1 MRYVPAVLI
10 VGIVLAL
17 SAPQAD
23 AGWMWEH
30 GDWVY
35 VGPDSQVYI
44 VTSKSADES
53 SGETEAAPQEKGAPA
68 PPKAARAPAPADAE
82 RKQSAPASG
91 PAVAAAPA
99 KETPAKKP
107 EPKAEKKPAP
117 KAGKPPEPKA
127 EPAPAARTG
136 QGEAASAE
144 APDAQPPFAGDGVEV
159 KPAVF
164 RVGAFVVQY
173 VLGGQGLP
181 DPAEVLEVEVA
192 LRQADDTY
200 TAPAPGEAVE
210 RRPLKAW
217 GGDPPAA
224 FTAAALFRVNER
236 IVDFFNSRDI
246 YGVFITPHQRDIEQ
260 VYERDAAG
268 RPVGVEFVDR
278 RPKDQTDL
286 RILVFVGRVADV
298 RTLAAGDRI
307 PDDARVNHPAHQR
320 ILRDSPVQPRA
331 DDGTGGLLHKEKLD
345 EYAMFLSRHPGR
357 DVAVSV
363 ARSDKPAE
371 VTLDYHVTESKPWVV
386 YHETSNTGTRETGEW
401 RSRFGFIDNQV
412 TGHDDI
418 LALDY
423 VTAQFDTTHAATAS
437 YEAPILGLERVRY
450 AVHGAYTE
458 FTATDV
464 GLPGLTDEDFR
475 GKAWWA
481 GADLF
486 VNFFQHKDLF
496 VDFLTGIRWQHERI
510 LNLVAD
516 IDADSDMW
524 LPSVGFRVQRTNDLE
539 DFRGVIRLH
548 WLDEKVADTDR
559 SDLERFGRFN
569 PDTDWVVVR
578 WNVSETFFLE
588 PLLNREAW
596 QDVNTP
602 GSSTLAHEVALE
614 FRGQHALGHRLIPS
628 AEATVGGVYSVRG
641 YPESVIAGDTVYV
654 ASMEYRYHVPRA
666 LRPGG
671 SFSTP
676 REPLRI
682 LGQPFRFR
690 PQHVYGMTDW
700 DFVLKGFFDVGKTVC
715 HDRLPLPLEDNRLLM
730 GTGVGFELR
739 LLRNLAVQ
747 LDYGVALRGIDE
759 REVDAGDQ
767 RVHLIATLSF

>member
-1 MRYVPAVLI
+1 LRYVPGVLI

-17 SAPQAD
+17 CAPRAD
-23 AGWMWEH
+23 AKWMWEN

-44 VTSKSADES
+44 VTSTSARES
-53 SGETEAAPQEKGAPA
+53 SGETEAAPQEKG
-68 PPKAARAPAPADAE
+68 APAPADAE

-99 KETPAKKP
+99 KEAPAKKP
-107 EPKAEKKPAP
+107 EPKAEKKPT
-117 KAGKPPEPKA
+117 PKA
-127 EPAPAARTG
+127 EPPPAARTG

-144 APDAQPPFAGDGVEV
+144 SPDAEPAFAGEGIKV
-159 KPAVF
+159 KPASF
-164 RVGAFVVQY
+164 RVGRFVVEY

-192 LRQADDTY
+192 LSQADDTY
-200 TAPAPGEAVE
+200 TAPAPGEAVV
-210 RRPLKAW
+210 RRSLKAW
-217 GGDPPAA
+217 GVDPPAT

-246 YGVFITPHQRDIEQ
+246 YGVFVTPHQRDIEQ

-268 RPVGVEFVDR
+268 RAVGVEFVDR
-278 RPKDQTDL
+278 RPKDRTDL

-298 RTLAAGDRI
+298 RTLAAGERI

-320 ILRDSPVQPRA
+320 ILRDSPVRPRA
-331 DDGTGGLLHKEKLD
+331 EDGTGGLLHKEQLD

-357 DVAVSV
+357 DVNISV

-371 VTLDYHVTESKPWVV
+371 VTLDYHVTESKPWIV

-423 VTAQFDTTHAATAS
+423 VTAQFDTTHAASIS

-450 AVHGAYTE
+450 VVYGAYNE
-458 FTATDV
+458 FVASDV

-496 VDFLTGIRWQHERI
+496 IDFLAGIRWQHERI
-510 LNLVAD
+510 LNLMAD
-516 IDADSDMW
+516 IDADSSMW

-578 WNVSETFFLE
+578 WSVSESFFLE

-602 GSSTLAHEVALE
+602 GTSTLAHEVSLE
-614 FRGQHALGHRLIPS
+614 FKGQHALGHRLIPS

-654 ASMEYRYHVPRA
+654 ASVEYRYHIPRA
-666 LRPGG
+666 LRP
-671 SFSTP
+671 SSAFTEP
-676 REPLRI
+676 RESMRMF
-682 LGQPFRFR
+682 GQPFRFR
-690 PQHVYGMTDW
+690 PQHVYGLTDW
-700 DFVLKGFFDVGKTVC
+700 DFVLKGFFDVGKAVS

-739 LLRNLAVQ
+739 LLRNLSVQ

>member
-1 MRYVPAVLI
+1 M
-10 VGIVLAL
+10 
-17 SAPQAD
+17 
-23 AGWMWEH
+23 
-30 GDWVY
+30 
-35 VGPDSQVYI
+35 
-44 VTSKSADES
+44 
-53 SGETEAAPQEKGAPA
+53 
-68 PPKAARAPAPADAE
+68 
-82 RKQSAPASG
+82 
-91 PAVAAAPA
+91 
-99 KETPAKKP
+99 
-107 EPKAEKKPAP
+107 
-117 KAGKPPEPKA
+117 
-127 EPAPAARTG
+127 
-136 QGEAASAE
+136 
-144 APDAQPPFAGDGVEV
+144 
-159 KPAVF
+159 
-164 RVGAFVVQY
+164 
-173 VLGGQGLP
+173 
-181 DPAEVLEVEVA
+181 
-192 LRQADDTY
+192 
-200 TAPAPGEAVE
+200 E
-210 RRPLKAW
+210 RRTLKAW
-217 GGDPPAA
+217 GGDPPPT

-236 IVDFFNSRDI
+236 IVGFFNSRDI
-246 YGVFITPHQRDIEQ
+246 YGIFVTPHQRDIQ
-260 VYERDAAG
+260 QKYERDDEG
-268 RPVGVEFVDR
+268 RPVGVEFVDL

-307 PDDARVNHPAHQR
+307 PGDARVNHPAHQR

-331 DDGTGGLLHKEKLD
+331 EDGTGGLLHKQQLD

-357 DVAVSV
+357 DVNISV

-386 YHETSNTGTRETGEW
+386 YHETSNTGTKETGEW

-418 LALDY
+418 LSLDY
-423 VTAQFDTTHAATAS
+423 ITAQFNTAHAATAS

-450 AVHGAYTE
+450 AVYGAYTE

-464 GLPGLTDEDFR
+464 GLPGLTAEDFR

-524 LPSVGFRVQRTNDLE
+524 LPSVGFRVQRSNDLE

-569 PDTDWVVVR
+569 ADTDWVVVR
-578 WNVSETFFLE
+578 WNVSEAFFLE

-602 GSSTLAHEVALE
+602 GSSTLAHEVSLE
-614 FRGQHALGHRLIPS
+614 FKGQHALGHRLIPS

-641 YPESVIAGDTVYV
+641 YPESVVAGDTVYV
-654 ASMEYRYHVPRA
+654 ASAEYRYHVPRA
-666 LRPGG
+666 LRPSG
-671 SFSTP
+671 SFTEP
-676 REPLRI
+676 REPMRI

-690 PQHVYGMTDW
+690 PQHVYGLTDW
-700 DFVLKGFFDVGKTVC
+700 DFVLKAFFDVGKAVC
-715 HDRLPLPLEDNRLLM
+715 HDRLPEPLEDNRLLM
-730 GTGVGFELR
+730 SVGLGGELR
-739 LLRNLAVQ
+739 LLRNLSVR
-747 LDYGVALRGIDE
+747 LDYGVALRGFDE

-767 RVHLIATLSF
+767 RLHVIATLSF